1 MGICLNKMVKKTLVI
16 GASLNN
22 DRYSNIAVNRLL
34 KHSICVEAIGNK
46 TGYINNVLIRDDLV
60 KFDDIHTVTLYLN
73 KLKQKKYYKYIVS
86 LSPNR
91 VIFNPGTENTEF
103 YKILNENSIKYIEA
117 CTLVLLS
124 TNQY

>member
-1 MGICLNKMVKKTLVI
+1 MVKKTLVI

-22 DRYSNIAVNRLL
+22 DRYSNIAVNRLF
-34 KHSICVEAIGNK
+34 KHSICVEAIGNNI
-46 TGYINNVLIRDDLV
+46 GYINNVLIREDFE

-73 KLKQKKYYKYIVS
+73 KLKQIKYYKYIVS